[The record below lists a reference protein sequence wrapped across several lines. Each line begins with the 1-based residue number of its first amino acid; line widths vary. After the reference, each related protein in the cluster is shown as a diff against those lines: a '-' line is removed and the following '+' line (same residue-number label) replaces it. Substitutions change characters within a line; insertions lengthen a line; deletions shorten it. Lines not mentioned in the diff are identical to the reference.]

1 MFRRTVH
8 KNWMW
13 IDMVVDMLW
22 NILSIGP
29 RVYYL
34 LASYEVHWFWSFA
47 GTHVVVMTGMI
58 YFLDRGGKTR
68 DVSVILYYMLLATMV
83 GLGWL
88 FSICLNVKETVHFR
102 FYLFNWLIVFLEN
115 TMIYMCFVDP
125 LYPKGLYVMLMCAM
139 SLIVECLHA
148 YFYNGRKRVTK
159 ICQ

>member
-8 KNWMW
+8 KNWTW
-13 IDMVVDMLW
+13 KDMVVDMLW

-29 RVYYL
+29 RVVALTL

-68 DVSVILYYMLLATMV
+68 DVSVILYYMLLAAMV

-88 FSICLNVKETVHFR
+88 FNICLNVNVTN
-102 FYLFNWLIVFLEN
+102 Y
-115 TMIYMCFVDP
+115 
-125 LYPKGLYVMLMCAM
+125 
-139 SLIVECLHA
+139 
-148 YFYNGRKRVTK
+148 YF
-159 ICQ
+159 